1 MIDLTSK
8 TILVTGAS
16 SGIGQA
22 TAILCDSFG
31 ASVII
36 SGRNE
41 ERLIGTLSQ
50 MSERTQMVI
59 ADLTDDIGISKLV
72 DAVPKINGL
81 FHGVGMIQPYPIK
94 FIKRKNIEELL
105 NTNLTSAIL
114 LTSNL
119 LKNKKVSNSSSFV
132 FISSVSANHPY
143 LGGAL
148 YSTSK
153 AALEAFTRSVALEH
167 ANQKIRANILA
178 PALVQTDMFNKTKE
192 AYSEDEFQQIITQ
205 YPLGIG
211 QPLDVARAAVFLLSE
226 ASSWITGTT
235 LQMDGGLLLN
245 SKR

>member
-1 MIDLTSK
+1 L
-8 TILVTGAS
+8 
-16 SGIGQA
+16 
-22 TAILCDSFG
+22 G

-41 ERLIGTLSQ
+41 EKLIETLSQ
-50 MSERTQMVI
+50 MSDRTQMVT
-59 ADLTDDIGISKLV
+59 ADLTEDAGLSFLV
-72 DAVPKINGL
+72 DSISQIDGL
-81 FHGVGMIQPYPIK
+81 FHAVGIIQPYPIK

-143 LGGAL
+143 MGGAL